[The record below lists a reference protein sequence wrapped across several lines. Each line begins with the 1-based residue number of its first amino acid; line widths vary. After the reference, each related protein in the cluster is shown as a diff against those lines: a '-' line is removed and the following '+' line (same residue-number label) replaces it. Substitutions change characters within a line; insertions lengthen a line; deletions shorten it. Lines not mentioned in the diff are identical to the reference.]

1 MTSPS
6 PDTRRA
12 HRFAVGADHAGFP
25 LKEVVVAE
33 LRALGYEVTDLGVF
47 DETPVDY
54 PDISEAVAKAVA
66 QGRADRGVIVCGSG
80 VGACVAANKVRGVRA
95 GTCHDTF
102 SAHQGVEDDDM
113 NVLCL
118 GGRIVGTQLAREI
131 VRAFASA
138 VFSTEERFH
147 RRLEKVLALEER
159 FGEASS
165 A

>member
-1 MTSPS
+1 MTSTNVEAP
-6 PDTRRA
+6 RA
-12 HRFAVGADHAGFP
+12 HRFAVGADHAGFA

-33 LRALGYEVTDLGVF
+33 LRALGYEVSDLGVF
-47 DETPVDY
+47 DDTPVDY

-66 QGRADRGVIVCGSG
+66 ERRADRGVIVCGSG
-80 VGACVAANKVRGVRA
+80 VGACVAANKVRGARA

-131 VRAFASA
+131 VRAFAGA
-138 VFSTEERFH
+138 VFSSEERFH
-147 RRLEKVLALEER
+147 RRLGKVLALEER
-159 FGEASS
+159 FGEA
-165 A
+165 